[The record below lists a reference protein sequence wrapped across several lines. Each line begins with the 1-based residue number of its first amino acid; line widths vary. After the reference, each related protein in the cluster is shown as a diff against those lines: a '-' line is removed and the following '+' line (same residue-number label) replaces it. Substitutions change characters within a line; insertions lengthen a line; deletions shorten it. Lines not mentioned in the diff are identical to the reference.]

1 MNPTLAAVVAD
12 ALDFPTELDN
22 TFSDADAV
30 ARQELVNE
38 MNDAAEDATIEA
50 NIKTLLEAAQDYVD
64 LVNRAFSAYD
74 AAELERDHETAMWER
89 DGL

>member
-1 MNPTLAAVVAD
+1 MNPTLLAVVAD

-30 ARQELVNE
+30 ARQEIVDE
-38 MNDAAEDATIEA
+38 MNEAAEIATVEA
-50 NIKTLLEAAQDYVD
+50 NLAELVAAAQDYVD
-64 LVNRAFSAYD
+64 LVNRAMSAYEL
-74 AAELERDHETAMWER
+74 AELERDHETAILER